1 MSDTPTYAAGPQRG
15 PIAWMAKN
23 RVAANVLMVVLIVG
37 GLVTF
42 ASGIKQE
49 IAPEVE
55 LDVVRVEIEYPG
67 ASPEEV
73 EQAVVLAVEEAVR
86 GVDGVKEVR
95 SVAREG
101 AAVVSV
107 ELLLRADKG
116 RALNDV
122 KSAVDRITSFP
133 NDVERPTVSLLSS
146 QEQVISVILYGEV
159 DEATLRAVAEDS
171 RRELLADDRIT
182 YVEVSGIRPLEI
194 SIEVAQA
201 QLRKVG
207 LTLDQIADRIR
218 AASVELPGGGLK
230 TDAGEVLLRTTERRD
245 RGVEFGDILLV
256 SRPDGSQVRV
266 RDVAKVKDGFREVDR
281 YATYDGEPAVMVNV
295 FRVGDETP
303 LTVAAA
309 AKEHVERLQS
319 TLPSGLNAV
328 PWFDLSEMYEQRFS
342 LLIENARVGLL
353 LVLIILGLFL
363 EARLA
368 FWVTVGI
375 PISFAGSLLFFPA
388 SDVSINMLS
397 LFAFIV
403 TLGMVVDDAIVVGEA
418 IHQKRSEGKGRL
430 EAAIEGAREVASPV
444 LFAILTSC
452 VAFMPLLFIPGVMGK
467 FFRVIPI
474 VVIAVLVVSLI
485 ESLLILPAHLS
496 HTMPG
501 WLRLVLSPYLW
512 TMRRLSKLEMP
523 RRLQLFVKRRYVPVL
538 ASALRWRYFT
548 VTCGVAALVLTVGM
562 VAGRVPFM
570 FLPKVEGDLITAQ
583 LEMPVGTPARKT
595 EDVASHLASV
605 ARSVA
610 EEQGA
615 RMDEP
620 ASVSRGIYQEV
631 GAASFL
637 LGDPAEQRTD
647 NEGSHLATVM
657 IYLVAPDQRTF
668 TTADFVQAWRDGIG
682 EIPGVDSLTF
692 AYEVGVEPGASVDI
706 ELIHKDVPTLEA
718 AAERL
723 ASEIVAYS
731 GLRDIDSGV
740 TRGKEQIDF
749 RLTDEATAQ
758 GLTELE
764 LARQVRAAFFG
775 AEAVRQQRGRDEIRV
790 YVRRPLEE
798 RQSLYDVEEMVVRT
812 PNGGE
817 MPMRQ
822 AADIERGRAYTV
834 ITRTNARR
842 NISVTA
848 DVANQEA
855 NANEINAQIQ
865 ERELPRLLADF
876 PGLSFS
882 LGGEQERQAE
892 TLSALFLGYVL
903 ALIVMYSMLAIVF
916 RSYTQPMLVMSAI
929 PFGMVGAVMGHV
941 IVGYELSIMSIM
953 GLIALS
959 GVVVNDSLILIVSV
973 NRHRESGMSTWD
985 AVVAG
990 GARRFRPILLTSL
1003 TTFFGLAPM
1012 ILESSVQAR
1021 FLIPM
1026 AISLGFGVLLATF
1039 ILLLIVPCTYLILE
1053 DAERLVRTLFGG
1065 KQSRPSA
1072 PPPSPRDAEQEL
1084 FARWDSPRATCQGAG
1099 HRRTP

>member
-1 MSDTPTYAAGPQRG
+1 MSQ
-15 PIAWMAKN
+15 
-23 RVAANVLMVVLIVG
+23 
-37 GLVTF
+37 
-42 ASGIKQE
+42 
-49 IAPEVE
+49 
-55 LDVVRVEIEYPG
+55 
-67 ASPEEV
+67 
-73 EQAVVLAVEEAVR
+73 
-86 GVDGVKEVR
+86 
-95 SVAREG
+95 
-101 AAVVSV
+101 
-107 ELLLRADKG
+107 
-116 RALNDV
+116 
-122 KSAVDRITSFP
+122 
-133 NDVERPTVSLLSS
+133 
-146 QEQVISVILYGEV
+146 
-159 DEATLRAVAEDS
+159 
-171 RRELLADDRIT
+171 
-182 YVEVSGIRPLEI
+182 
-194 SIEVAQA
+194 
-201 QLRKVG
+201 
-207 LTLDQIADRIR
+207 
-218 AASVELPGGGLK
+218 
-230 TDAGEVLLRTTERRD
+230 
-245 RGVEFGDILLV
+245 
-256 SRPDGSQVRV
+256 PDGSEVRV
-266 RDVAKVKDGFREVDR
+266 RDVATVKDGFREVDR
-281 YATYDGEPAVMVNV
+281 YATYDGKPAVMINV

-309 AKEHVERLQS
+309 AKEHVDKLQS
-319 TLPSGLNAV
+319 TLPSGLYAAN
-328 PWFDLSEMYEQRFS
+328 WFDLSEMYEQRFS

-368 FWVTVGI
+368 FWVTLGI

-418 IHQKRSEGKGRL
+418 IHQKRSEGKGWL
-430 EAAIEGAREVASPV
+430 EAAIEGAQEVASPV

-496 HTMPG
+496 HQMPW
-501 WLRLVLSPYLW
+501 WLRLILSPYLW
-512 TMRRLSKLEMP
+512 VMRRLSKLQMP
-523 RRLQLFVKRRYVPVL
+523 RRLQSFIKRRYVPVL

-548 VTCGVAALVLTVGM
+548 VACGVAALVLTVGM
-562 VAGRVPFM
+562 VAGRIPFM
-570 FLPKVEGDLITAQ
+570 FLPKVEGDLISAQ
-583 LEMPVGTPARKT
+583 LKMPVGTPASET
-595 EDVASHLASV
+595 EGVATRLASA
-605 ARSVA
+605 ARTIL
-610 EEQGA
+610 EEHAA
-615 RMDEP
+615 RREKP
-620 ASVSRGIYQEV
+620 IGVSRGVYQEV

-657 IYLVAPDQRTF
+657 VYLVEPDQRDF
-668 TTADFVQAWRDGIG
+668 NTADFVQTWRDRIG

-692 AYEVGVEPGASVDI
+692 AYEVGVEPGAPVDI

-718 AAERL
+718 AADRL

-740 TRGKEQIDF
+740 TRGKEQVDF

-790 YVRRPLEE
+790 YVRRPLDE

-812 PNGGE
+812 PKGGE

-822 AADIERGRAYTV
+822 AAHIERGRAYTA
-834 ITRTNARR
+834 ITRTNGHR

-848 DVANQEA
+848 DVANEEA
-855 NANEINAQIQ
+855 NANEINAQIR
-865 ERELPRLLADF
+865 ERELPRLLAEV
-876 PGLSFS
+876 PGLTFR

-892 TLSALFLGYVL
+892 TLSALLLGYVL

-916 RSYTQPMLVMSAI
+916 RSYAQPMLVMSAI
-929 PFGMVGAVMGHV
+929 PFGMVGAVMGHA
-941 IVGYELSIMSIM
+941 IMGFELSIMSIM

-973 NRHRESGMSTWD
+973 NRYRESGMSMWE
-985 AVVAG
+985 AVMAG

-1003 TTFFGLAPM
+1003 TTFFGLVPM
-1012 ILESSVQAR
+1012 ILEPSVQAR

-1026 AISLGFGVLLATF
+1026 AISLGFGVLFATF
-1039 ILLLIVPCTYLILE
+1039 ILLLIVPCTYLILD
-1053 DAERLVRTLFGG
+1053 DAQGVAGN
-1065 KQSRPSA
+1065 
-1072 PPPSPRDAEQEL
+1072 L
-1084 FARWDSPRATCQGAG
+1084 FARMRGRPTVPPPQPHGPDMVAAED
-1099 HRRTP
+1099 

>member
-1 MSDTPTYAAGPQRG
+1 MSRSPAYDPDRQRG

-23 RVAANVLMVVLIVG
+23 RVAANVLMVVLIAG
-37 GLVTF
+37 GLITF

-49 IAPEVE
+49 ISPKVE
-55 LDVVRVEIEYPG
+55 LDVVRVQVEYPG

-101 AAVVSV
+101 TAVVNV

-122 KSAVDRITSFP
+122 KSAIDRITSFP
-133 NDVERPTVSLLSS
+133 EDVERPTVSLLSN
-146 QEQVISVILYGEV
+146 QEQVIAIVLYGDV

-182 YVEVSGIRPLEI
+182 YVEISGIRPLEI
-194 SIEVAQA
+194 SVEVPQA
-201 QLRKVG
+201 QLRKYG
-207 LTLDQIADRIR
+207 LTLDEIAGRIR

-256 SRPDGSQVRV
+256 SQPDGSQVRV
-266 RDVAKVKDGFREVDR
+266 RDVATVKDGFREVDR
-281 YATYDGEPAVMVNV
+281 YATYNGKRAVMLNI

-309 AKEHVERLQS
+309 TRDHLEKLQAM
-319 TLPSGLNAV
+319 LPSGLYAA

-342 LLIENARVGLL
+342 LLMENARIGLL

-418 IHQKRSEGKGRL
+418 IHQKRSEGKGQL

-452 VAFMPLLFIPGVMGK
+452 VAFMPLLFIPGVMGE

-474 VVIAVLVVSLI
+474 VVIAVLIVSLV

-496 HTMPG
+496 HPMPW

-512 TMRRLSKLEMP
+512 VMRRLSGLEMP
-523 RRLQLFVKRRYVPVL
+523 RRLQSFIKRLYVPVL
-538 ASALRWRYFT
+538 GSALQWRYFT
-548 VTCGVAALVLTVGM
+548 VTCGVAALVLTVGL
-562 VAGRVPFM
+562 VAGRIPFM

-583 LEMPVGTPARKT
+583 LKMPVGTPARET
-595 EDVASHLASV
+595 DAVATHLASV
-605 ARSVA
+605 ATSII
-610 EEQGA
+610 EEQNA
-615 RMDEP
+615 EAEQP
-620 ASVSRGIYQEV
+620 TSVSRGVYQEV
-631 GAASFL
+631 GTASFL

-657 IYLVAPDQRTF
+657 IYLVEANQRDF
-668 TTADFVQAWRDGIG
+668 TSAEFVQAWRDRMG
-682 EIPGVDSLTF
+682 EIPGIDSLTF
-692 AYEVGVEPGASVDI
+692 AYEVGVEPGAPVDI
-706 ELIHKDVPTLEA
+706 ELIHQDVPTLEA

-740 TRGKEQIDF
+740 TRGKEQVDF
-749 RLTDEATAQ
+749 RLTHEATAQ
-758 GLTELE
+758 GLTELA

-822 AADIERGRAYTV
+822 AAEIERGRAYTV
-834 ITRTNARR
+834 ITRTNGRR

-848 DVANQEA
+848 DVANEEA

-865 ERELPRLLADF
+865 ERELPRLLAEI
-876 PGLSFS
+876 PGLTFR

-892 TLSALFLGYVL
+892 TLSALLLGYVL

-916 RSYTQPMLVMSAI
+916 RSYTQPILVMSAI
-929 PFGMVGAVMGHV
+929 PFGMVGAVLGHL

-973 NRHRESGMSTWD
+973 NRYREEGMSMRD
-985 AVVAG
+985 AVIAG

-1003 TTFFGLAPM
+1003 TTFFGLVPM
-1012 ILESSVQAR
+1012 ILEPSVQAR

-1026 AISLGFGVLLATF
+1026 AISLGFGVLFATF

-1053 DAERLVRTLFGG
+1053 DAQRVAGSIVGRMRG
-1065 KQSRPSA
+1065 RPSA
-1072 PPPSPRDAEQEL
+1072 PPSPPHDPGLDVVAAE
-1084 FARWDSPRATCQGAG
+1084 
-1099 HRRTP
+1099 H